1 MNQNRDEFKSRFG
14 FILAAAGS
22 AIGLG
27 NIYQFPFKAGQ
38 GGGAAFV
45 ILYIIITLVVCFPI
59 MISEIAM
66 GRKTQRNPAGAFRI
80 LGSKR
85 WSIVG
90 KAGVL
95 SGILILSFYILI
107 AGWALNYFVAFARGT
122 FPTGDYFGNLVGNSF
137 ETYIYAIIFMILTAS
152 LVSRG
157 IKDGIEKITSILMP
171 IMLVIM
177 IGLIIYAFT
186 LPNAMKGIEFYL
198 IPNFDNLFDIS
209 VIHGALAQAFFSLSL
224 GMGAMI
230 TYGSYVSKKENILKS
245 TSIIVTADMG
255 IALLAGLMMFPFVF
269 SQGVDPYSGG
279 SLLFQT
285 IPGVFQDMGPV
296 TGQIIGVIFFLFLSF
311 AAFTSTIS
319 FLEVPTS
326 FVIDEYGADRK
337 KAAWLIAAIVML
349 ISIPSAL
356 AHGGS
361 DFFTTNFV
369 TYFGSEEGHS
379 FMSFL
384 EHIASDT
391 YLPLG
396 GFLISI
402 FVAFRWKK
410 RGIMEELSIGHEDL
424 KKSWLESYLNITL
437 SYVSPSILGI
447 LFLITVL
454 NRFFNIQLF

>member
-1 MNQNRDEFKSRFG
+1 
-14 FILAAAGS
+14 
-22 AIGLG
+22 LG
-27 NIYQFPFKAGQ
+27 NIYQFPFKAGE

-45 ILYIIITLVVCFPI
+45 ILYIILTIVVCFPI

-66 GRKTQRNPAGAFRI
+66 GRNTQRNPAGAFRI
-80 LGSKR
+80 LGTNR

-95 SGILILSFYILI
+95 SGVLILSFYILV
-107 AGWALNYFVAFARGT
+107 AGWALNYFVMFATGT
-122 FPTGDYFGNLVGNSF
+122 FPTGRHFSNLVGS
-137 ETYIYAIIFMILTAS
+137 TSDTLIYATIFMIFTAA

-157 IKDGIEKITSILMP
+157 IKDGIEKATRILMP
-171 IMLVIM
+171 IMLIIIV
-177 IGLIIYAFT
+177 GLIIYAFT

-198 IPNFDNLFDIS
+198 IPDFEKIADVR

-245 TSIIVTADMG
+245 TAIIAGADMS

-269 SQGVDPYSGG
+269 SQGIDPNAGG

-296 TGQIIGVIFFLFLSF
+296 TGQVIGIIFFLFLSF

-326 FVIDEYGADRK
+326 FAIDEYGVDRK
-337 KAAWLIAAIVML
+337 KAAWFIALIVLI

-356 AHGGS
+356 SHGGS
-361 DFFTTNFV
+361 EFFTTDFV
-369 TYFGSEEGHS
+369 SYFGSDQGYS
-379 FMSFL
+379 WMSFI

-391 YLPLG
+391 YLPMG
-396 GFLISI
+396 GFLIAI

-410 RGIMEELSIGHEDL
+410 SGIMDELAIGHPEL

-437 SYVSPSILGI
+437 SYVSPIILGI
-447 LFLITVL
+447 LFFITVL
-454 NRFFNIQLF
+454 NRFFNISVF